1 MTDLIVTA
9 PNGVRWQRDPGGTSE
24 PAELL
29 AVLGSYFDV
38 SRDWNLWQSGAVQ
51 DAQERRRAVLAEWDH
66 ADPPPGGYKFETGEQ
81 IQAEF
86 DARHAA
92 RERERGARAEA
103 YDPDLAQARLHVLQ
117 QQATA
122 GFIRHVLAH
131 PASEAQRAKAEAR
144 LAAAEQEAA
153 SLMARVGD
161 PDAVADDARLVV
173 ALCRVYPVPARAPMG
188 AARRRCPASAQTS
201 GQKCSPRCCGRYS
214 PRTTSR
220 RVSPGKNLTRAA
232 CCNSVSARPSGKR
245 QTCATS

>member
-9 PNGVRWQRDPGGTSE
+9 PNGVRWRRDPGGTSE

-188 AARRRCPASAQTS
+188 RPAGAARLRRRPVGRNAPPAAA
-201 GQKCSPRCCGRYS
+201 GAIR
-214 PRTTSR
+214 
-220 RVSPGKNLTRAA
+220 PGLRAA
-232 CCNSVSARPSGKR
+232 A
-245 QTCATS
+245 